1 MNQVRGVHR
10 CVSWLFFGFVTLK
23 NHDLAGACPPPPPLI
38 PLFHKEFRPQKRGD
52 SPASAHGICLSS
64 QPANSFHPNTLI
76 VSDLLIDEDGQIVA
90 VIVKVGGFLGM
101 GAKEVAIFL
110 DSVEPSLN
118 EKDKGYDFGIRST
131 EDTLREAPEL
141 TDVDSRPL
149 SSQSR

>member
-1 MNQVRGVHR
+1 MKKLHALAVCALLTHAT
-10 CVSWLFFGFVTLK
+10 TLGIGSA
-23 NHDLAGACPPPPPLI
+23 LAQAQP
-38 PLFHKEFRPQKRGD
+38 
-52 SPASAHGICLSS
+52 SAHGICLSS

-101 GAKEVAIFL
+101 DAKEVAIFL